1 METKDIKPLEGFD
14 WEAFENDGVSAADKA
29 AQKAA
34 YEGTLNNVNDNEVVD
49 GTITAINDR
58 EAPAASSATLPTSR
72 WVTP

>member
-34 YEGTLNNVNDNEVVD
+34 YEGALNNV
-49 GTITAINDR
+49 TTTRWWTA
-58 EAPAASSATLPTSR
+58 PSLPSTTAR
-72 WVTP
+72 

>member
-1 METKDIKPLEGFD
+1 MAIKDIKPLEGFD

-49 GTITAINDR
+49 GTITSINDR
-58 EAPAASSATLPTSR
+58 EVVVNIGYKSEVVLGSA
-72 WVTP
+72 